1 MPRLTEALVLRPT
14 SEQARWLDAAP
25 SLHEARRDW
34 VGTLL
39 IAVCAFLCMRFLH
52 AGPITALM
60 VAIVSLAASG
70 TAFAPRVR
78 HALVA
83 HAARQ
88 LRKRSLTGLGLQP
101 RVFQSAAWG
110 HGLTCIGLSAI
121 VVGYN
126 VLALSV
132 LLAWVGSALEL
143 YVPAWPALAVWSIAG
158 GWPALI
164 VGERWLLRSLE
175 R

>member
-14 SEQARWLDAAP
+14 PEQTRWLGAAP
-25 SLHEARRDW
+25 PLHEARRDW

-39 IAVCAFLCMRFLH
+39 IPVCAFMCARFVH

-60 VAIVSLAASG
+60 VAMVVLAASAS
-70 TAFAPRVR
+70 AFAPRVR

-83 HAARQ
+83 HTARQ
-88 LRKRSLTGLGLQP
+88 LRKRSLADAGLQAGAFRLAVSGYALACVGLG
-101 RVFQSAAWG
+101 
-110 HGLTCIGLSAI
+110 AI
-121 VVGYN
+121 LVGYN
-126 VLALSV
+126 LIALSV
-132 LLAWVGSALEL
+132 LMVWGGTALEL
-143 YVPAWPALAVWSIAG
+143 YLSAWPTIAVWSIAL

-164 VGERWLLRSLE
+164 IGERWLLRSLD